1 MKMQDFMQKIKEKK
15 LKRSD
20 WLILVLAGILI
31 LIIALPTDTKEK
43 KQAEEAKENISKEN
57 NTMEASKNEIERKL
71 EDILEKIDGAG
82 DVKVM
87 ITYQDSGTQVVE
99 KDKNT
104 SENSLEES
112 DRTGGVRNTKEQ
124 QLQESTVYEEADA
137 GNTPF
142 VSKELL
148 PKVKNQL
155 IITALAL
162 MIAVAGYLSFTD
174 KNGKDEKVAM
184 EASADT
190 ADLSY
195 EISAEDDL
203 AEADIFTD
211 TEDNSS
217 EAVSAADSVV
227 EESLEN
233 PGEAVMA
240 SSSVDY
246 ASEMKL
252 GREQVRS
259 KNKETLLEIIN
270 NTNIDEAAKQDA
282 LNQMVAMTDIA
293 ERENAAEMLLE
304 AKGFTDVVVSITDNT
319 ADVVLDMGEVT
330 DAKRAQIEDIVKRKA
345 GIEAENIII
354 TPIQK
359 NTAQENP
366 ATETTENSDTTEQT
380 N

>member
-1 MKMQDFMQKIKEKK
+1 MK
-15 LKRSD
+15 
-20 WLILVLAGILI
+20 
-31 LIIALPTDTKEK
+31 
-43 KQAEEAKENISKEN
+43 
-57 NTMEASKNEIERKL
+57 
-71 EDILEKIDGAG
+71 
-82 DVKVM
+82 KVF
-87 ITYQDSGTQVVE
+87 
-99 KDKNT
+99 K
-104 SENSLEES
+104 
-112 DRTGGVRNTKEQ
+112 
-124 QLQESTVYEEADA
+124 
-137 GNTPF
+137 
-142 VSKELL
+142 
-148 PKVKNQL
+148 KNQL

-217 EAVSAADSVV
+217 EAVSAADNVV

-240 SSSVDY
+240 SSMDY